1 MFNQPQIAPSI
12 LAADILNLESDVAA
26 VVNAGAKILHIDIMD
41 GSFVPAITFGAN
53 VVAGL
58 RQKFPDTI
66 LDVHLMIENPQNH
79 VETFA
84 AAGSDF
90 ITVHYEAIVGRDDPG
105 TPPTSDKLIE
115 IANEIRQNGAKAGI
129 SINPA
134 TPVSAIRNVI
144 EHFDLALI
152 MTVVPGLGGQ
162 KYIDDCTAKIA
173 EVAELSDIIISVDG
187 GVNADTISIPAA
199 AGANILVAG
208 NAIFAADNIA
218 AAFEELRQ
226 TL

>member
-12 LAADILNLESDVAA
+12 LAADILNLENDVAA

-84 AAGSDF
+84 AAGSNF
-90 ITVHYEAIVGRDDPG
+90 ITVHFEAVPNL
-105 TPPTSDKLIE
+105 DKLIE
-115 IANEIRQNGAKAGI
+115 IAREIHKFGAKAGI

-144 EHFDLALI
+144 KHFDLALI

-173 EVAELSDIIISVDG
+173 EVAELADIIISVDG
-187 GVNADTISIPAA
+187 GVNADTINIPAT

-208 NAIFAADNIA
+208 NAIFVADNIA
-218 AAFEELRQ
+218 EAFT
-226 TL
+226 TLNGHAFINPL